1 MNCKCRP
8 PCLLQAIWL
17 NAEKR
22 LVGLAC
28 NAASMPDLSAKAR
41 KDASLNGL
49 DMGPG
54 ARLALRACKPQ
65 QCTNPSGAQLLRH
78 PLSGNR
84 YPRSTRD
91 RTVCQI
97 CGEPNC
103 RAPLRC
109 LCPDR
114 RCAVMISLS
123 CCASIHCRCPCKLHM
138 RLNHATLNAAQ
149 HNVTAS

>member
-17 NAEKR
+17 NAERR

-65 QCTNPSGAQLLRH
+65 QCTNPSGAQH
-78 PLSGNR
+78 PCSYAIH
-84 YPRSTRD
+84 YPATDTLVPRVTGPCARFAVN
-91 RTVCQI
+91 RTVGHRFGACVLTGIVQ
-97 CGEPNC
+97 
-103 RAPLRC
+103 
-109 LCPDR
+109 
-114 RCAVMISLS
+114 
-123 CCASIHCRCPCKLHM
+123 
-138 RLNHATLNAAQ
+138 
-149 HNVTAS
+149 